1 MEKRLN
7 HKFETYITEFK
18 NSIRDKIKNLD
29 LKETEKTAE
38 LVGFVYD
45 YERLVFEKEDV
56 CKRKRIKNAVPVVN
70 RCNARRANGEQ
81 CTRRRMDMHEFCGTH
96 VKGIPHG
103 LIGVCD
109 NGSTTSSEPIKRKVE
124 LVAHEICGIVYYIDD
139 TNNVY
144 STEDV
149 MSNKENPRI
158 VAKYELHHGRY
169 SIPEWGLA

>member
-7 HKFETYITEFK
+7 IKFETYITEFK
-18 NSIRDKIKNLD
+18 NSVRDKINKLNF
-29 LKETEKTAE
+29 KETEKSSE
-38 LVGFVYD
+38 LVGYVYD

-70 RCNARRANGEQ
+70 RCNAKRANGEQ
-81 CTRRRMDMHEFCGTH
+81 CTRRRMETHEFCGTH

-103 LIGVCD
+103 LIGSCD
-109 NGSTTSSEPIKRKVE
+109 NGSSSTEPAKRKVE

-139 TNNVY
+139 SNNVY

-149 MSNKENPRI
+149 MSDKENPRI
-158 VAKYELHHGRY
+158 VARYELQHGRY
-169 SIPEWGLA
+169 SIPEFGLT